1 MLNLWLWLCFQ
12 LGLAFLRHLS
22 ALTCVPTGSFLRH
35 SAHRGEESSCF
46 FVTSVVTVLSSVHH
60 THPLNTFTS
69 LSMSHLGRLKRK
81 LLEEISL
88 SSYPSLAFF
97 TLPFPSPPLFLLS
110 PLFLSIFH
118 SPSISVSSFPSF
130 FLSSKSLLPPPP
142 IHSIPFPFGGQVL
155 LCSQAGLRLPVFL
168 CQPLWCWDPRHITL
182 CLADCLFLASM
193 FPRAFHVATLH

>member
-22 ALTCVPTGSFLRH
+22 ALTCVPTGSFPRH

-46 FVTSVVTVLSSVHH
+46 CVTSVVTVLSSVHH

-81 LLEEISL
+81 LLGEISL

-97 TLPFPSPPLFLLS
+97 TLHFPSPPLFLLS

-118 SPSISVSSFPSF
+118 FPPSLYPPSLHFFYPPNHSFLPFPSILSP
-130 FLSSKSLLPPPP
+130 FLLGDRSYY
-142 IHSIPFPFGGQVL
+142 V
-155 LCSQAGLRLPVFL
+155 AR
-168 CQPLWCWDPRHITL
+168 
-182 CLADCLFLASM
+182 LASDSQYSS
-193 FPRAFHVATLH
+193 ASLSGAGILGI